1 MSKEIIAFS
10 DEDGNKVE
18 FQVVEKINIDEEKY
32 VLLAKEEEEEDGD
45 AYVYKIVEED
55 GVEQYVAVNDDDEF
69 EKVLEEYNS
78 YFDEE

>member
-18 FQVVEKINIDEEKY
+18 LEVVEKINIDQEKY
-32 VLLAKEEEEEDGD
+32 VLLAREEEEGD

-69 EKVLEEYNS
+69 ERVLEEYNS

>member
-1 MSKEIIAFS
+1 MSKERVAFL
-10 DEDGNKVE
+10 DEEGNKVE
-18 FQVVEKINIDEEKY
+18 FKIVEKINIEEDKY
-32 VLLAKEEEEEDGD
+32 VLLAREEEEEGD

-55 GVEQYVAVNDDDEF
+55 GVEQYVAVDDDDEF

>member
-1 MSKEIIAFS
+1 MSKEIVAFS

-18 FQVVEKINIDEEKY
+18 FEIVEKINIEEEKY
-32 VLLAKEEEEEDGD
+32 VLLAREEEDGD

-69 EKVLEEYNS
+69 ERVLEEYNS